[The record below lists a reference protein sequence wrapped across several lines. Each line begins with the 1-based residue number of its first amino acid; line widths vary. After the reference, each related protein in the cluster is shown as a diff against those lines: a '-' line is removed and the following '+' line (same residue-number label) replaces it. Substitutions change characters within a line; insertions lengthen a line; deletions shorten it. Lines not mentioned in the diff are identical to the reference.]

1 MNKAQENT
9 KQEIAFRH
17 IILSVTRI
25 QTYHTSNVVQR
36 KPRQCHLPTSKNID
50 NKNYYSTNKQ
60 Q

>member
-25 QTYHTSNVVQR
+25 QTIIHQM
-36 KPRQCHLPTSKNID
+36 
-50 NKNYYSTNKQ
+50 
-60 Q
+60 